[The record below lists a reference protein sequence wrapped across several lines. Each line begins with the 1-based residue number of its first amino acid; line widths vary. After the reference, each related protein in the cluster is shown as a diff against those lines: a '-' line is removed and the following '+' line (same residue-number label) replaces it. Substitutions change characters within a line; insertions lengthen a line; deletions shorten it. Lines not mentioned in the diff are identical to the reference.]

1 MASCSP
7 CRFMFGDYIRIS
19 VGMEPMPYPDCE
31 RERAGL
37 RGYRVSRVAGA
48 ARRAGLRGYRVSRA
62 AGVVRRAVLRGYR
75 VSQAA
80 GVVRRAVLRGY
91 RVSRAAGAARRSV
104 LRGYRVSQAAG
115 VVRRSVLRGYWVSR
129 AAGVVRRAGLRGYLV
144 NRAAEAARPVFRC
157 DLVRRCDLWLLR
169 QGRTRHRFS
178 NAICCGPP
186 LALSRA
192 LCRICA
198 ATAVR
203 LRTA

>member
-19 VGMEPMPYPDCE
+19 AGMEPMLYPDCE
-31 RERAGL
+31 RERAGGL
-37 RGYRVSRVAGA
+37 RGYLVGRAAEA

-62 AGVVRRAVLRGYR
+62 AGVARRAVLRGYR

-91 RVSRAAGAARRSV
+91 
-104 LRGYRVSQAAG
+104 
-115 VVRRSVLRGYWVSR
+115 WVSR
-129 AAGVVRRAGLRGYLV
+129 AGGAAWRAGLRGYLV
-144 NRAAEAARPVFRC
+144 NRAAGAARPVFRC

-169 QGRTRHRFS
+169 QGRTRHRCS

-192 LCRICA
+192 LCWICA

-203 LRTA
+203 LRTAETNICLHMPAAVALPCCKVPA